1 MAKSRQQKEDLV
13 DQYKEW
19 IDQSP
24 TFILTEYIGLTVN
37 DIDQLRQKIREAGGE
52 YHIIKNTLGKV
63 AFDSAG
69 LTYPE
74 EYLLGST
81 AIAFAG
87 EDAPAVAKALSDFSK
102 DKDAIKIKGG
112 YLDKEQVSAAQI
124 DALSSL
130 PPLPVMRAQLLS
142 TILAPANKLVR
153 TLNEPARQIAA
164 VLRSY
169 SEGDSNTAAA

>member
-102 DKDAIKIKGG
+102 DKDSIKIKGG
-112 YLDKEQVSAAQI
+112 
-124 DALSSL
+124 
-130 PPLPVMRAQLLS
+130 
-142 TILAPANKLVR
+142 
-153 TLNEPARQIAA
+153 
-164 VLRSY
+164 
-169 SEGDSNTAAA
+169 